1 MAFVKG
7 QPGGPGRPRKADKNA
22 GAVARAEKQIRDRLP
37 SLIDNMLHL
46 ADGGYE
52 RVEEEWQPAGSLWI
66 GSGEFARPMYPELAP
81 DELVLV
87 KRKVSIADKDRAAN
101 IYLVDRI
108 MGKPTER
115 KELSGEV
122 TTVNLTVEQWKAQA
136 AKRREAA
143 EQVADDEPA

>member
-1 MAFVKG
+1 MPFQKG
-7 QPGGPGRPRKADKNA
+7 HSGGPGRPRKADKNA

-37 SLIDNMLHL
+37 ELVDNMFHL

-52 RVEEEWQPAGSLWI
+52 RVEEEWAPAGSIYI
-66 GSGEFARPMYPELAP
+66 GSGKEAFKLYPDLPP
-81 DELVLV
+81 DTLVLV

-101 IYLVDRI
+101 VYLIDRI
-108 MGKPTER
+108 AGKPTER

-122 TTVNLTVEQWKAQA
+122 TTVNLTVAQWKAQA
-136 AKRREAA
+136 AARREAA